1 MLIKYDNLKLIQQKE
16 MLERLVAGDS
26 PVVKNVRKIIST
38 ELATMRKE
46 MTKEAKDAMDSDPR
60 HARTAV
66 RRSVYKAI
74 LGGQVNILNPR
85 TAGQKRLIRMR
96 RKMDS
101 NPHQWGGNRTKVS
114 QRTENLNS
122 YCGKDRGFILR
133 FLNNGTGARTSSYGN
148 RGSISARM
156 WFNNASKGEMEKAA
170 ERISRLIDEEI
181 DKQMK

>member
-16 MLERLVAGDS
+16 MLERLVAVDS
-26 PVVKNVRKIIST
+26 PAVKNVRKIIST

-46 MTKEAKDAMDSDPR
+46 MTKAAKDAMDSDPR

-66 RRSVYKAI
+66 RRGVYKAI
-74 LGGQVNILNPR
+74 LGGHVNILSSR

-96 RKMDS
+96 RKLDS
-101 NPHQWGGNRTKVS
+101 NPNQWGGNRTRVS

-122 YCGKDRGFILR
+122 YWGKDRGFILR
-133 FLNNGTGARTSSYGN
+133 FLNTGTSDRTSRYGN

-156 WFNNASKGEMEKAA
+156 WFSNVSNGEMEKAA
-170 ERISRLIDEEI
+170 EHISRLIDEEI